1 MRRAQSWQTNRSRAL
16 RSNETSAEAKLWAEL
31 RNRRLGGLKFVRQAS
46 IDNYFVDFL
55 CRERK
60 VVVEIDG
67 GTHSTGLEL
76 AADALRSNELSRRGY
91 RVFRVS
97 NADVYEHMDDVL
109 DALLGLSTASAE
121 PLE

>member
-67 GTHSTGLEL
+67 GTHSTGLER
-76 AADALRSNELSRRGY
+76 AADCRRSAHLALEGY
-91 RVFRVS
+91 RVFRTT
-97 NADVYEHMDDVL
+97 NDDIYEHLDDVL
-109 DALLGLSTASAE
+109 EALIAFAVANPTA
-121 PLE
+121 